1 MEETTISLSEQAENI
16 LKSFFGA
23 NAVVGIFTA
32 SLLQFFWPLVNTLQM
47 IVITVFFKLEHPFNA
62 DMVMIM
68 ILKLCSLD
76 FIKAESLLKTLF
88 DFRET
93 VAFDEEIT
101 ETGEVKSKFL
111 DAGYESVIY
120 IALLGPFFFFLI
132 ATLLFIFF
140 KLLLKK
146 IFKRCRDSC
155 MRRYFMQSFNV
166 RMILLRL
173 TMESSFEI
181 GLSSMITVLMVS
193 N

>member
-1 MEETTISLSEQAENI
+1 
-16 LKSFFGA
+16 
-23 NAVVGIFTA
+23 
-32 SLLQFFWPLVNTLQM
+32 M

-76 FIKAESLLKTLF
+76 FINAESLLKTLF

-93 VAFDEEIT
+93 GPFDEEIT
-101 ETGEVKSKFL
+101 ETGQVKSKFL

-166 RMILLRL
+166 RMIILRL
-173 TMESSFEI
+173 IMESSFEI
-181 GLSSMITVLMVS
+181 GLSAMITVLMVS
-193 N
+193 IKTNFETLSNSLFVTSYSSRKRVSTKDRKSSRQSLHGWHFWSSS